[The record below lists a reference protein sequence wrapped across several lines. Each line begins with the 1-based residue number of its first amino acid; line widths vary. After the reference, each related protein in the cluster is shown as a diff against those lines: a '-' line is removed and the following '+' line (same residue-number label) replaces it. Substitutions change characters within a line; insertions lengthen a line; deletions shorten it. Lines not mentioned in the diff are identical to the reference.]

1 LNTTRYRRTLLATTI
16 IGGAALAM
24 AASPSFAQSAD
35 DQATDVGEIV
45 VTGSR
50 IARQDYRSTSPIV
63 TVDAQD
69 FQATGAV
76 TIDSL
81 INDLP
86 QFTPSISSTSNNPS
100 NGGQANINL
109 RNLGSNRTLVLLNG
123 RRVVPSNSDGSVD
136 VNLVPTAL
144 IKNIEVISG
153 GASAAYGS
161 DALAG
166 VANFILDDNFSG
178 VQADVQ
184 YGQTDRSDG
193 VTQSYSLTVGGNF
206 DDDRGN
212 MVLSLSR
219 STREVIYN
227 AARDFSKVSGPS
239 GTSPLGSTTFDSN
252 NLPDQALV
260 NTYFGQTVANSG
272 QFGYN
277 DDNSLFAY
285 IGKVNVKNPT
295 GAGSEYTQPGA
306 NYTFNTGPLNY
317 LQLPLERYNAYAAGR
332 YKINESAE
340 VYASALYTQYI
351 ADTELAASP
360 ASGNPAGQTGF
371 RVPASNPFI
380 TPDLR
385 RFLASRLYSDPR
397 PNADGTF
404 PTTAAR
410 ITDLYRLITPPQ
422 GLTAAQLTAYRANR
436 ANYELTPGAVAPGNA
451 SFLLNKRFTSLGGR
465 HSTEEY
471 NIYQLTTGIRG
482 QVPNSSWT
490 YDAYASYGRVSNTTT
505 QTGNVSRSAVQTLL
519 DAPDGGAS
527 LCAGGFDPFGVTNLS
542 AECIAYIGKSARNS
556 TVTEQTVIEAS
567 TQGKAFDL
575 PAGEVRVAFGA
586 TYRQDDFAFGADAS
600 LAQSNAVVNRPD
612 GGQNG
617 GSEIAGFNPTPSL
630 SGSTNSKELFIEALV
645 PLLADLPF
653 VEQLDLN
660 LGYRYADYNTAGG
673 TQAYRAD
680 LDWSIA
686 GGLRARGG
694 YSRSVRAP
702 SIGELFAT
710 SSTGFPSIGEV
721 SATGTAGDPC
731 DRRSSYRTGANAAQV
746 AALCTA
752 QGIAPGS
759 LATYVF
765 SNNQVQGISGG
776 NPGLSEETSDSWT
789 AGLVYQPTFSS
800 PLFSRISASID
811 YYNIEITDAIDSI
824 SASDAIQG
832 CYNASGEN
840 PTYDAGNSYCQLFT
854 RDPATGN
861 ITGAIE
867 TNANL
872 GSVMTSGV
880 DFQGDWSFDLG
891 EVGAPDWGRLSFNT
905 VISWLNEYKDNVVAG
920 GAFTDRTGTI
930 SSTFG
935 NTFPEWKALSS
946 ITWSKD
952 AFSVGARWRRV
963 GEITVFNSDVVLP
976 SIDYFDMNASW
987 SITDTVALR
996 GGVNN
1001 LTDEQPNTFVP
1012 GIQANTDPSTYDIL
1026 GRRYYVGLTAKF

>member
-1 LNTTRYRRTLLATTI
+1 MNTNRYRRGLLATTI

-24 AASPSFAQSAD
+24 AATPSFAQSTD
-35 DQATDVGEIV
+35 DQATEVGEIV

-136 VNLVPTAL
+136 VNLIPTAL
-144 IKNIEVISG
+144 IKNIEIISG

-166 VANFILDDNFSG
+166 VANFIIDENFSG

-184 YGQTDRSDG
+184 YGETDRKDG

-219 STREVIYN
+219 STRETIFN
-227 AARDFSKVSGPS
+227 AARPFSAVSGPS
-239 GTSPLGSTTFDSN
+239 GTSPLGSTTFDSTNRPSDAFVKAYFN
-252 NLPDQALV
+252 NQTID
-260 NTYFGQTVANSG
+260 NTGAFG
-272 QFGYN
+272 FN
-277 DDNSLFAY
+277 DDNSIFAY
-285 IGKVNVKNPT
+285 IGKLNVKNPA
-295 GAGSEYTQPGA
+295 GAGPEYTQPGA

-332 YKINESAE
+332 YKINDNAE
-340 VYASALYTQYI
+340 VYVNALFTQYT

-360 ASGNPAGQTGF
+360 ASGNPAAQTGF
-371 RVPASNPFI
+371 RVPATNPFI
-380 TPDLR
+380 TGDLR
-385 RFLASRLYSDPR
+385 NFLNAR
-397 PNADGTF
+397 PN
-404 PTTAAR
+404 PTS
-410 ITDLYRLITPPQ
+410 
-422 GLTAAQLTAYRANR
+422 
-436 ANYELTPGAVAPGNA
+436 

-465 HSTEEY
+465 HSEDEY
-471 NIYQLTTGIRG
+471 NIYQLTSGVRG
-482 QVPNSSWT
+482 RVPQSEWT
-490 YDAYASYGRVSNTTT
+490 YDAYVSYGRVSNTTT
-505 QTGNVSRSAVQTLL
+505 QTGNVSRSSVQRLL

-542 AECIAYIGKSARNS
+542 ADCLTYIGRSARNS

-567 TQGKAFDL
+567 MQGKAFDL

-586 TYRQDDFAFGADAS
+586 QYRQDDFAFGADAS
-600 LAQSNAVVNRPD
+600 LAQTNASVARPD
-612 GGQNG
+612 GGFNG

-630 SGSTNSKELFIEALV
+630 SGGTSSKEVFIEALV

-653 VEQLDLN
+653 IEQLDLN
-660 LGYRYADYNTAGG
+660 LGYRYADYSTAGG

-680 LDWSIA
+680 LDWSII

-702 SIGELFAT
+702 SIGELFSTA
-710 SSTGFPSIGEV
+710 STGFPSIGEP
-721 SATGTAGDPC
+721 SATGTEGDPC
-731 DRRSSYRTGANAAQV
+731 DRRSSFRAGANAAQV
-746 AALCTA
+746 QALCLA
-752 QGIAPGS
+752 QGLDATAYP
-759 LATYVF
+759 TYVF
-765 SNNQVQGISGG
+765 SNNQVQGFSGG
-776 NPGLSEETSDSWT
+776 NPGLNEETSDSWT
-789 AGLVYQPTFSS
+789 GGFVYQPTFSS
-800 PLFSRISASID
+800 PWLSRVSASID
-811 YYNIEITDAIDSI
+811 YYNIEITDAIGAI
-824 SASDAIQG
+824 AASDAIQG
-832 CYNASGEN
+832 CFNSTGEN
-840 PTYDAGNSYCQLFT
+840 PTFDAGNSYCQLFT
-854 RDPATGN
+854 RDPLTGN

-867 TNANL
+867 NNANL
-872 GSVMTSGV
+872 GAVKTSGI

-905 VISWLNEYKDNVVAG
+905 VISWLENYEDNVVEG

-946 ITWSKD
+946 VSW
-952 AFSVGARWRRV
+952 ANGPFSVGARWRRV
-963 GEITVFNSDVVLP
+963 GEITVINSTTVLP

-987 SITDTVALR
+987 SVNDTVSLR
-996 GGVNN
+996 AGVNN
-1001 LTDEQPNTFVP
+1001 LSDEQPNVYVP
-1012 GIQANTDPSTYDIL
+1012 GVQANTDPSTYDVL